1 MRIGLIITGGVD
13 RSGTERVIPAI
24 LWLIERLARHHQL
37 TVIALYQYPHACSY
51 SLLGAKVYNL
61 GNPPPLPFGWIPY
74 HLRQIQEI
82 EKAEGGFDVLHA
94 FWGGKT
100 GWLASLYGK
109 VRGIPSVVTLFG
121 GELVGLAS
129 VTYGSQ
135 LSLKGRL
142 LVNQVLSWAT
152 TLTVQSRTMQDLVAT
167 RGRQA
172 EHLPIGVD
180 ERCFQPI
187 RAKRS
192 LQKRLLQ
199 VASLNRVKDQT
210 TLLRAIAIVVQ
221 RYPKIHLD
229 IVGEDTLG
237 GTIQALSHQL
247 KLDEFVT
254 FHGFLPQDKI
264 RAFYQNADLFLLT
277 SRHEAGPIAV
287 LEAAACAVPT
297 VGTRVGHVADWDG
310 REAIAVP
317 VGNADALASAIV
329 MVLEDE
335 PRRAMMGRAAQQWAK
350 EYSADST
357 AQRFEGIFTS
367 LTSAPRTIAAT
378 GPRGEVQ
385 GVSLD
390 R

>member
-61 GNPPPLPFGWIPY
+61 GNPPRVPFGWIPY
-74 HLRQIQEI
+74 HLRQIREI

-129 VTYGSQ
+129 VGYGSQ
-135 LSLKGRL
+135 LSFKGRL

-180 ERCFQPI
+180 EHCFQP
-187 RAKRS
+187 RMVKRNT
-192 LQKRLLQ
+192 QKRLLQ
-199 VASLNRVKDQT
+199 VASLNRIKDQT
-210 TLLRAIAIVVQ
+210 TLLRAMAQVVQ
-221 RYPKIHLD
+221 RYPKVHLD

-247 KLDEFVT
+247 NLDDVVT
-254 FHGFLPQDKI
+254 FQGFLTQDKV
-264 RAFYQNADLFLLT
+264 RPFYQNADLFLLT
-277 SRHEAGPIAV
+277 SRHEAGPIAI

-317 VGNADALASAIV
+317 VGNPDALATAIM

-335 PRRAMMGRAAQQWAK
+335 PRHVLMGRAAQQWAK
-350 EYSADST
+350 QYSADFT
-357 AQRFEGIFTS
+357 ARRFEEIFTTLLS
-367 LTSAPRTIAAT
+367 NPRSIVAQ
-378 GPRGEVQ
+378 GHEGVGRGVP
-385 GVSLD
+385 LD
-390 R
+390 H